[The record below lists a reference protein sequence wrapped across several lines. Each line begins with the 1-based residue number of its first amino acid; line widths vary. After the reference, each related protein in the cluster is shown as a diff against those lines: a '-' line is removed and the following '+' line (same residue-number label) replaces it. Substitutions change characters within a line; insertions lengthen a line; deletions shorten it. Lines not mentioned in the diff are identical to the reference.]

1 MTEFINSYPIT
12 NKIPY
17 TAKFGNVEGEFRG
30 SNINKLMN
38 PPIEIVD
45 NYNWI
50 RDDTRKNKKVLE
62 HINNENLYTNS
73 IIDPHKE
80 FKKNIYQEIK
90 SYVRESYDTYNYS
103 KSKNSHYKYFSR
115 FIEGKDYHQE
125 CRINVETN
133 KINILLDINE
143 LAINKNQCDVTS
155 FQVSPD
161 HRYISYGV
169 DYDGSE
175 KYDVVIKDIENDL
188 DTSHN
193 IPKLAYCS
201 FFWMSPTK
209 IYYLLGDKKNR
220 LYQVWLYDLQTEIN
234 KLVYIED
241 NEEFDLN
248 INFSEDY
255 NYVFITSGNY
265 DSNFS
270 MYIDFNV
277 NPLKY
282 RIFEPLKQG
291 LKYNLYHHQ
300 GIFYILTNKDDSTNW
315 KIMKCSINNNVWSDF
330 IPYNPNVY
338 ISDIQLFKNNLV
350 FESKV
355 NGNIYINIY
364 DFATDK
370 IKVISY
376 LEDNIYSLNDYINNK
391 TTNSTSHVYTIGL
404 GYNYLY
410 DTNIL
415 NIRFTS
421 LTSPSKLINYNMNTL
436 EKKIVYEQVVPN
448 YDESLYE
455 CKRIWVPQEDTKFG
469 IPISI
474 VYKKDKFVQDG
485 NMPLY
490 LYGYGSY
497 GHTIDPN
504 FSYKILPLLD
514 RGYVYA
520 IAHVR
525 GGAFLG
531 YDWYLDG
538 KMFNKINTFN
548 DFIKCAEY
556 MIEEKY
562 TSKKNIVTEGRSAGG
577 LLIGATVTMRP
588 DLFKTVIP
596 GVPFIDII
604 NTMADSQIPL
614 TIEEWTQWGNPNE
627 EEDYKYMKQY
637 CPYTNIKNNDYP
649 NMYLTCG
656 LHDPRVPYWEP
667 LKFLAKIREY
677 KTDSNIQVIRIETQQ
692 GHFGGSSRYKFIDEL
707 SELYTF
713 ILNY

>member
-1 MTEFINSYPIT
+1 MTECPIT

-17 TAKFGNVEGEFRG
+17 TSKFGNVEGEFRG
-30 SNINKLMN
+30 SNIDKLMN
-38 PPIEIVD
+38 PPIEIID
-45 NYNWI
+45 NYSWI

-62 HINNENLYTNS
+62 HIDYENLYTNS

-80 FKKNIYQEIK
+80 FKKNMYQEIK
-90 SYVRESYDTYNYS
+90 SYIRESYDTYNYS
-103 KSKNSHYKYFSR
+103 KSKNSKYKYFSR

-125 CRINVETN
+125 CRINTETN
-133 KINILLDINE
+133 KIDVLLDINE
-143 LAINKNQCDVTS
+143 LAINKSQCDVTS
-155 FQVSPD
+155 FQDSPD
-161 HRYISYGV
+161 NKYISYGV

-175 KYDVVIKDIENDL
+175 KYQLVIKEIDCSL
-188 DTSHN
+188 DKIHS

-201 FFWMSPTK
+201 FFWMSSTK
-209 IYYLLGDKKNR
+209 IYYLVGDDKNR
-220 LYQVWLYDLQTEIN
+220 LYQVWLYDLETEIN
-234 KLVYIED
+234 KLIFIEN
-241 NEEFDLN
+241 NEEYDLN

-255 NYVFITSGNY
+255 NYVFISSGNY
-265 DSNFS
+265 DSNYI
-270 MYIDFNV
+270 MYIDFNID
-277 NPLKY
+277 PLTY
-282 RIFEPLKQG
+282 HIFEPLKEG
-291 LKYNLYHHQ
+291 VKYYLNHHQ
-300 GIFYILTNKDDSTNW
+300 GIFYILTNKDESTNW
-315 KIMKCSINNNVWSDF
+315 KIMKCNVNNNLWSDF

-338 ISDIQLFKNNLV
+338 ISEIQLFKNNLV
-350 FESKV
+350 FESKI
-355 NGNIYINIY
+355 NGNIYLNIY
-364 DFATDK
+364 DFVTDK

-376 LEDNIYSLNDYINNK
+376 LEDNTYSLNEYINNK
-391 TTNSTSHVYTIGL
+391 TLNVTSHVYTIGF
-404 GYNYLY
+404 GYNYIF

-415 NIRFTS
+415 NVRFTS
-421 LTSPSKLINYNMNTL
+421 LTSPSKLIDYNMNTL
-436 EKKIVYEQVVPN
+436 ENKVVYEQVVPN

-455 CKRIWVPQEDTKFG
+455 CKRIWVPQEGTKHG

-474 VYKKDKFVQDG
+474 VYRKDKFIQDG
-485 NMPLY
+485 TMPLY

-497 GHTIDPN
+497 GHTVDPN

-514 RGYVYA
+514 RGYIYA

-525 GGAFLG
+525 GGSFLG
-531 YDWYLDG
+531 YDWYLQG
-538 KMFNKINTFN
+538 KMFNKMNTFN

-562 TSKKNIVTEGRSAGG
+562 TSKKNIITEGRSAGG

-596 GVPFIDII
+596 GVPFIDVI
-604 NTMADSQIPL
+604 NTMSDSKIPL
-614 TIEEWTQWGNPNE
+614 TIEEWCQWGNPNE
-627 EEDYKYMKQY
+627 EKDYEYMKQY
-637 CPYTNIKNNDYP
+637 CPYTNIKKCEYP

-677 KTDSNIQVIRIETQQ
+677 KTDSNIQVIRIETEQ

-713 ILNY
+713 VFNY

>member
-1 MTEFINSYPIT
+1 MTEFINSYPVT

-17 TAKFGNVEGEFRG
+17 ISKFGNVEGEFRG
-30 SNINKLMN
+30 SDKDKLMN

-50 RDDTRKNKKVLE
+50 RDDTRKNKEVLE
-62 HINNENLYTNS
+62 HIDNENLYTDS

-90 SYVRESYDTYNYS
+90 SYVRESYDTYNYL
-103 KSKNSHYKYFSR
+103 KSGNSQYKYFSR
-115 FIEGKDYHQE
+115 FIEGKDYNQE
-125 CRINVETN
+125 CRINTETG
-133 KINILLDINE
+133 KVDILLDINE
-143 LAINKNQCDVTS
+143 LAVNKNQCDVTS

-161 HRYISYGV
+161 HKYISYGV

-175 KYDVVIKDIENDL
+175 KYDLVIKDIENNKEL
-188 DTSHN
+188 NNN

-201 FFWMSPTK
+201 FFWMSPSE
-209 IYYLLGDKKNR
+209 IYYLIGDEKNR
-220 LYQVWLYDLQTEIN
+220 LYQVWLYDLETEIN
-234 KLVYIED
+234 KLVYLED
-241 NEEFDLN
+241 NEEFDLS

-255 NYVFITSGNY
+255 NYIFISSGNY
-265 DSNFS
+265 DSNFC
-270 MYIDFNV
+270 MYIDFKV

-282 RIFEPLKQG
+282 HIFEPLKEG
-291 LKYNLYHHQ
+291 VKYNLYHHQ

-315 KIMKCSINNNVWSDF
+315 KIMKCNVNNKEWSDF
-330 IPYNPNVY
+330 IPYNLNVY
-338 ISDIQLFKNNLV
+338 ISEIQLFKNNLV
-350 FESKV
+350 FESKI
-355 NGNIYINIY
+355 NGNIYLNIY
-364 DFATDK
+364 DFITDK

-376 LEDNIYSLNDYINNK
+376 LEDNTYSLDEYINNK
-391 TTNSTSHVYTIGL
+391 TTNITSHVYTLGL

-415 NIRFTS
+415 NVRFTS
-421 LTSPSKLINYNMNTL
+421 LTSPSKLIDYNMNTL
-436 EKKIVYEQVVPN
+436 ENKVVYEQVVPN

-455 CKRIWVPQEDTKFG
+455 CKRLWVPHEG

-474 VYKKDKFVQDG
+474 VYKKDKFIQDG
-485 NMPLY
+485 TMPLY

-497 GHTIDPN
+497 GRTVDPN

-514 RGYVYA
+514 RGYIYA

-525 GGAFLG
+525 GGSFLG
-531 YDWYLDG
+531 YDWYLQG
-538 KMFNKINTFN
+538 KMFNKMNTFN
-548 DFIKCAEY
+548 DFIMCAEY

-596 GVPFIDII
+596 GVPFIDVI
-604 NTMADSQIPL
+604 NTMSDSKIPL

-627 EEDYKYMKQY
+627 EKDYEYMKQY
-637 CPYTNIKNNDYP
+637 CPYTNIKKCDYP

-677 KTDSNIQVIRIETQQ
+677 KTDSNIQVIRVETEQ

-713 ILNY
+713 IFNY